1 MQLSFLQNMLSA
13 SVSGVHRKIINQS
26 SNHLGDY
33 CCDRQLMLKPN
44 KKKNPR
50 YCNIVAGK
58 NIM

>member
-44 KKKNPR
+44 KKKKPK
-50 YCNIVAGK
+50 IL
-58 NIM
+58 

>member
-44 KKKNPR
+44 KKKPQD
-50 YCNIVAGK
+50 IVTFLPAK
-58 NIM
+58 I

>member
-44 KKKNPR
+44 KKKTQD
-50 YCNIVAGK
+50 IVTFLPAK
-58 NIM
+58 I